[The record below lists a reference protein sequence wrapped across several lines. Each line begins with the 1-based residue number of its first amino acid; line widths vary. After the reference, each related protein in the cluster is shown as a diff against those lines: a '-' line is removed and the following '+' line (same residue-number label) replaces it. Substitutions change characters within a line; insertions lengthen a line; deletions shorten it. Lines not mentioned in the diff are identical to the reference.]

1 MFANYLTTAYRNLLK
16 NKSYAFIN
24 IAGLSL
30 GLTCAFLIFALVR
43 YHFSIDKHHKNAER
57 IFRVTTQWI
66 TPDGKADGNT
76 SGVPYP
82 FGKAMKTDYPQIEQ
96 LTMIEEQYNPMVMVE
111 NNGQIQKYKYTGS
124 GHDERGAFADASFFK
139 IFDYQWV
146 TGNAKTIDDPG
157 NAVISKKYAEKFFGS
172 TDCIGKIV
180 KYDGR
185 LPIKIIGVFA
195 DYEDNTDFPFQIL
208 ISYNSLKPFYGGEL
222 NDNFGNTNSST
233 QSFVLLNEKFTKAM
247 WDKQI
252 LNFVKKHKPDGVKDT
267 RFIMTYLLDNHF
279 SKDIGNVDKNLILT
293 LLLIGFFLIATAC
306 INFVNLATAQALKR
320 SKEVGVRKVMGST
333 KAQLFWQFMAE
344 TAIITIIS
352 AIISI
357 VLFFLAQPIIES
369 QLTGIFKFTFYFNP
383 VLITYLVG
391 IIIFVILFSGAY
403 PAIVLAGFQPVMALK
418 GKISTQQLGG
428 LNVRK
433 GLVVMQ
439 FAISQM
445 LIIGMAVVTSQLSYF
460 QHKDLGFKKDAIVT
474 VQLPFTPN
482 QDLVKMSTFKNMVS
496 ANSSV
501 EKFAY
506 SMSGAPLTGWTSSTS
521 FRYENRPKEEDY
533 STNVKEIDA
542 NYLDLYGIEMVAGRN
557 ILPADSAREYLVN
570 ETFVKKLGLKNP
582 VDILNKIVDM
592 RGKKLPVVGVIKD
605 FHMRGLSNAID
616 PLVMAS
622 NMKNVY
628 FANVKLRAGSFQEPL
643 KALNKA
649 YDQVYPESFFESHFV
664 DKQVAD
670 NYNNEVTMGKLVNF
684 FALVAILIG
693 CLGLFGLVSFMASQ
707 KTKEIGIRK
716 VLGASVGNIL
726 GLFGKEFGILILIAF
741 VIAAPIAW
749 WAMNKWLQDYEYRTN
764 IGWGIFGFSILT
776 SVVIASLTVGYK
788 SINAALAN
796 PVKSL
801 KTE

>member
-1 MFANYLTTAYRNLLK
+1 MFRNYLTTAYRNLLK

-43 YHFSIDKHHKNAER
+43 YHFGIDKQHKNAER

-66 TPDGKADGNT
+66 DASGKSEGNT
-76 SGVPYP
+76 AGVPYP
-82 FGKAMKTDYPQIEQ
+82 FGKAMKNDYPQIEQ
-96 LTMIEEQYNPMVMVE
+96 LAMIEEQYNPMVVV
-111 NNGQIQKYKYTGS
+111 NKNGQIQKFKYTGG
-124 GHDERGAFADASFFK
+124 GHDERGAFADLTFFK
-139 IFDYQWV
+139 IFDYHWIK
-146 TGNAKTIDDPG
+146 GGSGSINDPG
-157 NAVISKKYAEKFFGS
+157 TAVISKKYAEKFFGT
-172 TDCIGKIV
+172 TDCIGKVV

-208 ISYNSLKPFYGGEL
+208 ISYNSLKEFYGGEL
-222 NDNFGNTNSST
+222 NKDFGSTNSST
-233 QSFVLLNEKFTKAM
+233 QCFVLLNEKFTKAM

-252 LNFVKKHKPDGVKDT
+252 VNFVKKYKPDGVKDT

-279 SKDIGNVDKNLILT
+279 SKYLGNVDKNLMLT

-344 TAIITIIS
+344 TAIITVFS

-357 VLFFLAQPIIES
+357 ILFYLAQPIIES
-369 QLTGIFKFTFYFNP
+369 QLTGIFKFTFYFSP
-383 VLITYLVG
+383 ILIAYLIG
-391 IIIFVILFSGAY
+391 IVIFVILFSGAY
-403 PAIVLAGFQPVMALK
+403 PAIVLSGFQPVMALK

-460 QHKDLGFKKDAIVT
+460 QHKDLGFKKDAIIT
-474 VQLPFTPN
+474 LQLPFTPN
-482 QDLVKMSTFKNMVS
+482 QDLVKMSTFKNLVS
-496 ANSSV
+496 ANANV

-506 SMSGAPLTGWTSSTS
+506 SMSGAPLTGWTNSTS
-521 FRYENRPKEEDY
+521 FRYDNRPKEEDY

-542 NYLDLYGIEMVAGRN
+542 NYLNLYGIKLAAGRN
-557 ILPADSAREYLVN
+557 ILPADSTREYLVN
-570 ETFVKKLGLKNP
+570 ETFVKKLGIKNP
-582 VDILNKIVDM
+582 ADILGKTIDLRN
-592 RGKKLPVVGVIKD
+592 KKLAIVGVIKD
-605 FHMRGLSNAID
+605 FHMRGLSQAID
-616 PLVMAS
+616 PLVMS
-622 NMKNVY
+622 SDMKNVY
-628 FANVKLRAGSFQEPL
+628 FANVKLRPGSFQEPL
-643 KALNKA
+643 KAINKA
-649 YDQVYPESFFESHFV
+649 YDQVYPDSFFESHFV
-664 DKQVAD
+664 DKQVEN

-693 CLGLFGLVSFMASQ
+693 CLGLFGLVSFMANQ

-749 WAMNKWLQDYEYRTN
+749 WAMSKWLQDYEYRTD
-764 IGWGIFGFSILT
+764 IGWSIFAISILS
-776 SVVIASLTVGYK
+776 SVIIASLTVGYR